1 MSFKGVRPN
10 TRKAMNSKPLP
21 VALLF
26 LVWPFGLLYT
36 SLKNFKAPGAKTGFI
51 LFCAYFG
58 FVFVVSRDLGGADSA
73 RYAQLLRD
81 MHQLTPSFEN
91 LWASLYSYETNILD
105 IYQPLLT
112 WLVSLFTDNIHI
124 LFASFAFVFGWFYA
138 NNIWIV
144 LKQIQ
149 NKVTY
154 LTLLLV
160 LVFALI
166 IPIWYI
172 NGVRM
177 YTAAQI
183 FIYGILL
190 YFVENEKKK
199 GLLWA
204 GVSIFVHFSF
214 LFPFALLIIYKILP
228 KKVIIYFIFFIITLL
243 FSEINIYNIQ
253 AYLRMLPDIFQPRV
267 ESYTNIEYVK
277 GIKKS
282 AEYYNWYVAFS
293 GLALKVA
300 ISSLLIILIIFSRK
314 FLKKNKQ
321 LYEFVGFILFFGS
334 WANIAAVVPSGGRFL
349 VVFNML
355 SMGFIILYLVKYQVS
370 FPVKIIR
377 LISMP
382 LLIFYCIFTLRVGF
396 DYMGISTFIGNP
408 FSALLI
414 EDNTPLIE
422 FVKSLL

>member
-1 MSFKGVRPN
+1 MGTEAAVSSCKLLR
-10 TRKAMNSKPLP
+10 AKPLP

-26 LVWPFGLLYT
+26 LIWPFGLLYAT
-36 SLKNFKAPGAKTGFI
+36 LKNFKAPGAKTGFI
-51 LFCAYFG
+51 LFCTYFG
-58 FVFVVSRDLGGADSA
+58 FVFIISPDIGGADSS
-73 RYAQLLRD
+73 RYAQMLRD
-81 MHQLTPSFEN
+81 LHQLTPSFSN
-91 LWASLYSYETNILD
+91 LWASLYSYETNVLD
-105 IYQPLLT
+105 IYQPLVT
-112 WLVSLFTDNIHI
+112 WLMALFTDNARF
-124 LFASFAFVFGWFYA
+124 LFAFFAFVFGWFYA
-138 NNIWIV
+138 SNIWLI

-149 NKVTY
+149 NKITY
-154 LTLLLV
+154 SVLLFI

-166 IPIWYI
+166 NPIWNI

-177 YTAAQI
+177 WTAAQV
-183 FIYGILL
+183 FIYGVLT
-190 YFVENEKKK
+190 YFIGNEKKK

-204 GVSIFVHFSF
+204 AASIFVHFSF

>member
-1 MSFKGVRPN
+1 
-10 TRKAMNSKPLP
+10 MNSKPLP